1 MRLIVSIPT
10 TNRPEIVVP
19 TVLDI
24 ARQKRFPDLVNV
36 VVARAD
42 DIDAQKIAD
51 LPFPVC
57 IVQSERGTC
66 IQRNTALSM
75 LHEDDVLLY
84 LDDDF
89 LMAPDYLANLE
100 HLFKTRKDVVMATG
114 TVLADGIHGP
124 GISHLRGLSMVSRTA
139 PTNSPDITDVYNCY
153 GCNMALRAAPALL
166 DKIIFDTRLKLYAWL
181 EDVDFSRQMAAH
193 GRIVR
198 SSNLR
203 GVHLGTKV
211 GRSSGLRVGYS
222 QIANPVYLNKKGTM
236 AFNRALNIMWR
247 NLASNFVRSFK
258 AEPEI
263 DRFGRL
269 KGNLHAFGDLARGRL
284 NPEEVARFK

>member
-1 MRLIVSIPT
+1 MRIIVSIPT
-10 TNRPEIVVP
+10 ANRPDVVVT
-19 TVLDI
+19 TVLDL
-24 ARQKRFPDLVNV
+24 ARQKRFPDLVIV
-36 VVARAD
+36 VVADAG
-42 DIDAQKIAD
+42 DIDANKIAD

-57 IVQSERGTC
+57 VVQSERGTC
-66 IQRNTALSM
+66 VQRNTALSM
-75 LHEDDVLLY
+75 LHEDDVLLF

-100 HLFKTRKDVVMATG
+100 KLFETQPDVVMATG

-124 GISHLRGLSMVSRTA
+124 GIDHWRGIDLVSRTSDNND
-139 PTNSPDITDVYNCY
+139 PSITEVYNCY

-166 DKIIFDTRLKLYAWL
+166 DKILFDTKLKLYAWL

-211 GRSSGLRVGYS
+211 GRTSGQRIGYS
-222 QIANPVYLNKKGTM
+222 QIANPLYLNRKGTM
-236 AFNRALNIMWR
+236 AFSRALKIMWR
-247 NLASNFVRSFK
+247 NLASNFVRSFN

-263 DRFGRL
+263 DRLGRL
-269 KGNLHAFGDLARGRL
+269 KGNLQAFGDLARGKL
-284 NPEEVARFK
+284 NPENVVKFE

>member
-24 ARQKRFPDLVNV
+24 ARQKRFPDLVIV

-42 DIDAQKIAD
+42 DIDAHKIAD

-57 IVQSERGTC
+57 IVQSERGSC

-75 LHEDDVLLY
+75 LQEEDVLLY

-100 HLFKTRKDVVMATG
+100 HLFKSRTDVVMATG

-124 GISHLRGLSMVSRTA
+124 GISHLRGLEMVSRTA
-139 PTNSPDITDVYNCY
+139 PTITPEITDIYNCY

-166 DKIIFDTRLKLYAWL
+166 DKILFDTRLKLYAWL
-181 EDVDFSRQMAAH
+181 EDVDFSRQMAAY

-222 QIANPVYLNKKGTM
+222 QIANPLYLHRKGTM
-236 AFNRALNIMWR
+236 AFNRALNIMCR
-247 NLASNFVRSFK
+247 NLASNFVRSFNS
-258 AEPEI
+258 EPEI
-263 DRFGRL
+263 DRLGRL
-269 KGNLHAFGDLARGRL
+269 KGNLHAFGDLARGRI
-284 NPEEVARFK
+284 NPEKVARFE